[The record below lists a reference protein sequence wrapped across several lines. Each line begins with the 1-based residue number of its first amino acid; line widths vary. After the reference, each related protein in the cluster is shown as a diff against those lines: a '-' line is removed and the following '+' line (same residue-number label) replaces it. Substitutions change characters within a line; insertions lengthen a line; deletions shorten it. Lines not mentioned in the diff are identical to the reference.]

1 MKWART
7 QLSDFLR
14 ERGERIE
21 HEKANRLGLQ
31 RIRKIDFDGNV
42 HLSEST
48 ATKTDMIRVRCGD
61 LVISGIGAAQGAI
74 AVYEGAPDVLATIH
88 YSAYQFDR
96 DRISA
101 EFLKWFLKSAQF
113 SETLKKQASRR
124 IRVEIKAK
132 HLLPLQVKMP
142 NLPGQHKIAE
152 RMNAVDAEHS
162 KLEHEIARQDALI
175 AKLKQSILQEA
186 IQGKLTADWRA
197 KNPDVEPASRLLH
210 RIKGERDRLTAE
222 KKIRKQKPLSAI
234 IPEEIP
240 FQIPERW
247 EWCRLG
253 LLGAVNPRNKVADEK
268 EVSFVPMSA
277 IPVEYMGEIKADKR
291 PWREIKTGYTHIANG
306 VVASAKITPC
316 FENGKAAAFRNLTG
330 SVGAATTELHVLHPF
345 LAHADYLLIFLK
357 SPFYIHTGIPKM
369 TGTAGQK
376 RVPLDYFT
384 NALVPIPPPAEQTA
398 IVKKVDSMMKI
409 CHDLEAEI
417 ERSRTEA
424 RALTQAALKEAFISH
439 DTEDSSK

>member
-1 MKWART
+1 MSKTIQLGDLIEESRLKYRDFDVNLDLEAFGVSNVDGITRT
-7 QLSDFLR
+7 THRKSDDLSDY
-14 ERGERIE
+14 
-21 HEKANRLGLQ
+21 
-31 RIRKIDFDGNV
+31 
-42 HLSEST
+42 
-48 ATKTDMIRVRCGD
+48 
-61 LVISGIGAAQGAI
+61 LVIKPGYFAYNPYRINIGSIGLTPVGVTGVVSPAYVVFRAKTQKL
-74 AVYEGAPDVLATIH
+74 VPEVLL
-88 YSAYQFDR
+88 D
-96 DRISA
+96 
-101 EFLKWFLKSAQF
+101 FLKSPEGLRQINQLARGTVRKALRYDDLCEIEFPAISYRQQLSMLETQKGF
-113 SETLKKQASRR
+113 SE
-124 IRVEIKAK
+124 
-132 HLLPLQVKMP
+132 P
-142 NLPGQHKIAE
+142 QHAL
-152 RMNAVDAEHS
+152 VS
-162 KLEHEIARQDALI
+162 EIAFQKSRL
-175 AKLKQSILQEA
+175 AKLKQSILQDA

-197 KNPDVEPASRLLH
+197 KNPNAEPASRLLR
-210 RIKGERDRLTAE
+210 RIKSERDRLAAE
-222 KKIRKQKPLSAI
+222 KKIRKQKPL
-234 IPEEIP
+234 PEITPEGIP
-240 FQIPERW
+240 FQIPENW

-253 LLGAVNPRNKVADEK
+253 FLGAVNPRNKIADDK

-277 IPVEYMGEIKADKR
+277 IPVEYKGEIKADKR

-306 VVASAKITPC
+306 IVASAKITPC

-330 SVGAATTELHVLHPF
+330 SVGAATTELHVLHPI
-345 LAHADYLLIFLK
+345 LAQADYLLIFLK

-384 NALVPIPPPAEQTA
+384 NALVPIPPLTEQTA